1 MASFTQNMRMS
12 SIYPPDQRRREPMHY
27 GNQGPGYDMAANP
40 YPFKSTI
47 PEENTVHKLLKDQTA
62 ANQLAD
68 LNRKSLDRRQFGSTE
83 PIMKNVREGPNQSP
97 AGTSLQDID
106 KRNERRESAE
116 RADAALALK
125 ERTLDQNLDF
135 KYDKQAGDLG
145 MKQKILDLKIP
156 EREKLELLQKYGL
169 EKIEATGAARDT
181 TAGINNDSRER
192 IQGMRGDQ
200 QQSNISLTG
209 NQNRLLEDTRQ
220 GNRLETQGIGNTN
233 QLAQIAARAAAQPIS
248 QSQQGVGQVNRAGQL
263 LQTHPEYAGYIKFNP
278 DTKSY
283 DLTDA
288 GDPETFKK
296 ISREIYGADSP
307 SGDVKL
313 PTNKKKTTTPIK
325 TPVKPTSKYK
335 MTVRAGK

>member
-1 MASFTQNMRMS
+1 MS
-12 SIYPPDQRRREPMHY
+12 SIYPPDQRRREPMYY

-40 YPFKSTI
+40 YPVILT
-47 PEENTVHKLLKDQTA
+47 PPENTVHKLLKDQTA

-68 LNRKSLDRRQFGSTE
+68 LNRKSLDRRQIGTTE
-83 PIMKNVREGPNQSP
+83 PLMRNVREGPNQSKS
-97 AGTSLQDID
+97 GTSLEDID
-106 KRNERRESAE
+106 KRNERKESAE

-169 EKIEATGAARDT
+169 EKIDATADRRDT

-233 QLAQIAARAAAQPIS
+233 QLAQIAARAAETRNTQAAAPIS
-248 QSQQGVGQVNRAGQL
+248 QSQQAVGQVNRAGQL

-278 DTKSY
+278 NTKSY

-288 GDPETFKK
+288 GDPETFRK

-313 PTNKKKTTTPIK
+313 PTDKKKTTTPIK